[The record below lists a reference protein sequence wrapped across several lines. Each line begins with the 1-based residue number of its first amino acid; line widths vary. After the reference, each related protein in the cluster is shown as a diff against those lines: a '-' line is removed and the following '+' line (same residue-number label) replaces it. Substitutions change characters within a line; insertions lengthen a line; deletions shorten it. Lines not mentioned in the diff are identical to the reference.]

1 MWVIFF
7 YYLALEF
14 ILFIILALANFEHMD
29 IVVHEPLHSYMGS
42 QAKHMVIK
50 RPMAWEKGTRSWKSS

>member
-1 MWVIFF
+1 
-7 YYLALEF
+7 
-14 ILFIILALANFEHMD
+14 MD

-50 RPMAWEKGTRSWKSS
+50 MPMAPFKKKAHGMAKRHQILEI